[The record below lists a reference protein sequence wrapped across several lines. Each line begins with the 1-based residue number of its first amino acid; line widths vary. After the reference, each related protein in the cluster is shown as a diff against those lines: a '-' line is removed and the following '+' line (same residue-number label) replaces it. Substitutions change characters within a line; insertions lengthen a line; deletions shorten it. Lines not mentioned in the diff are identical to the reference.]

1 MEHKQHKKNIGRFK
15 KLLERIRK
23 NKKKQISRA
32 RRADHILK
40 DVVSGRHNRHTKKP
54 AVKKIKK
61 ALFIKHNGIKKT
73 SGSNSQP
80 ANNRT
85 IIKKTLRSPHTKSHN
100 FSKHVDIKNKQIKK
114 HSHIKKQTKLKSLT
128 LVPSVKH
135 HNSSVK
141 PVVKSQRIIHAK
153 PLIKQLEL
161 LENKEAMHR
170 IVTQSPINID
180 EEIESE
186 NLSEELQPEMEN
198 SEEKEEP
205 EQNSEEKELVIPQQ
219 KTVKNQKNSF
229 LSNLFRHQN
238 KKQEELTEKE
248 ITQAK
253 NIDNSEEET
262 QITNVS
268 VVSQKT
274 KGSVI
279 EAYTIKLDGASA
291 DIKIVRDE
299 ISTSYTLNIPKI
311 SAATSALLND
321 LREELIAITSVS
333 MQELID
339 PKAFSSIKN
348 KFKEEAKKLIR
359 EKIPTIRDET
369 ESFIIGTLMQE
380 MLGIGKIE
388 YLINDPNLEE
398 IVIVSAKEP
407 IKIYSKKYGWLS
419 TNIILEKEEIT
430 INYANIIARRVG
442 RQITVLSPLLDA
454 HLVTGD
460 RVNAV
465 LYPIN
470 TKGNTIVIRKFSRDP
485 YTIIDLIKNNTCDL
499 EAAALL
505 WLAVEYEM
513 NVIISGG
520 TASGKTVLL
529 NACMPF
535 IPPNQ
540 RIISIEDTKEL
551 MLPDFLYWTPLVTR
565 LPNAEG
571 KGAVTMLDLLINSLR
586 MRPDRIILGEMRKH
600 EEAMVLFE
608 AMHTGHSV
616 YATLHADSAAET
628 ISRLTH
634 QPLDI
639 PANLLNAINL
649 NVVMFR
655 DRRRGIRRILQIAEI
670 ETEGDIA
677 KANTLYR
684 WSPESDKLVKHSK
697 SSRFFEEI
705 SRHTSMSEEEINKEI
720 NIKKKIITWLINH
733 KIRSLGDLGKTINLY
748 YQNKELLL
756 KKIAKDDIN
765 FVLNYGK

>member
-1 MEHKQHKKNIGRFK
+1 MGHKKS
-15 KLLERIRK
+15 
-23 NKKKQISRA
+23 KKQIR
-32 RRADHILK
+32 L
-40 DVVSGRHNRHTKKP
+40 KKP
-54 AVKKIKK
+54 LKKIK
-61 ALFIKHNGIKKT
+61 NGNK
-73 SGSNSQP
+73 
-80 ANNRT
+80 
-85 IIKKTLRSPHTKSHN
+85 
-100 FSKHVDIKNKQIKK
+100 KNKIL
-114 HSHIKKQTKLKSLT
+114 QTKVEIK
-128 LVPSVKH
+128 
-135 HNSSVK
+135 K
-141 PVVKSQRIIHAK
+141 PVVKTPVFHAK
-153 PLIKQLEL
+153 PLIRTPEL
-161 LENKEAMHR
+161 IYDKFAMHKL
-170 IVTQSPINID
+170 VTQIPKSIP
-180 EEIESE
+180 EEIEDETLNLESSIELNDDSDETPNIESPKEE
-186 NLSEELQPEMEN
+186 NKKIFEETPQSVVPIIIN
-198 SEEKEEP
+198 SEK
-205 EQNSEEKELVIPQQ
+205 I
-219 KTVKNQKNSF
+219 
-229 LSNLFRHQN
+229 
-238 KKQEELTEKE
+238 
-248 ITQAK
+248 
-253 NIDNSEEET
+253 
-262 QITNVS
+262 
-268 VVSQKT
+268 
-274 KGSVI
+274 KGDVI
-279 EAYTIKLDGASA
+279 EGYTIKLDGASA
-291 DIKIVRDE
+291 DIKIIRDE
-299 ISTSYTLNIPKI
+299 ISTKYTINLPKI
-311 SAATSALLND
+311 SVATSALLND
-321 LREELIAITSVS
+321 LREELITITSVS

-359 EKIPTIRDET
+359 DKIPTIREET

-407 IKIYSKKYGWLS
+407 IKVYSKKYGWLS
-419 TNIILEKEEIT
+419 TNIILEKEEVT
-430 INYANIIARRVG
+430 MNYSNIIARRVG
-442 RQITVLSPLLDA
+442 RQITVLNPLLDA

-485 YTIIDLIKNNTCDL
+485 YTIIDLISNNTCDL
-499 EAAALL
+499 ETAALL
-505 WLAVEYEM
+505 WLAVEFEM

-551 MLPDFLYWTPLVTR
+551 MLPEFLYWTPLVTR

-639 PANLLNAINL
+639 PANLLNAISL

-655 DRRRGIRRILQIAEI
+655 DRRRGIRRVLQIAEI
-670 ETEGDIA
+670 ETEGESA

-697 SSRFFEEI
+697 SSKFFEEI
-705 SRHTSMSEEEINKEI
+705 SRHTSMSEEEINKELVL
-720 NIKKKIITWLINH
+720 KKKILSWLIKN
-733 KIRSLGDLGKTINLY
+733 KIRSLDNLGKTINLY

-756 KKIAKDDIN
+756 KKIAKDDVK